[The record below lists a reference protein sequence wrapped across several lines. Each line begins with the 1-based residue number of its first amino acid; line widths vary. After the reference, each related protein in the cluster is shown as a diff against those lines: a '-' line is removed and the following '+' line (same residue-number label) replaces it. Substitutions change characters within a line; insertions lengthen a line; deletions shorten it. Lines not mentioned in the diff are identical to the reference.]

1 MAESNQRASL
11 TSLKKAQEVAL
22 KRGHGKNK
30 SDLYLMYLRR
40 AKFQALNEEKAKARD
55 EKAKAHGT
63 QDGRFRT
70 VDRV

>member
-11 TSLKKAQEVAL
+11 TSLRKAQEVAI
-22 KRGHGKNK
+22 KRQHKKTK

-40 AKFQALNEEKAKARD
+40 NKFQSLNEEAGAAKNKKVTI
-55 EKAKAHGT
+55 E
-63 QDGRFRT
+63 DGRFRT

>member
-22 KRGHGKNK
+22 KRAHTKNK

-40 AKFQALNEEKAKARD
+40 NKFQSLNEEKAKARD
-55 EKAKAHGT
+55 EKGKAE
-63 QDGRFRT
+63 DGRFRT